1 MNNQN
6 LKDYLEKVA
15 SLLDNP
21 NTDPVILS
29 LHEKNIRY
37 LLTNFLTLPNSELDF
52 SKASLKEIISALLS
66 QPDVLL
72 NVEQYLQSKVP
83 YMEEMLVALNEDQSA
98 EEALREKVAA
108 DVNKNIESKE
118 RKAKLTE
125 LAKRFTSSTV
135 NDVSESKITEEEQI
149 QLETAVKEGL
159 EQAHNSL
166 FVEAEKIDQL
176 PESQREKPEQNLV
189 QEVAVQIQK
198 SAAEDKS
205 FTLTTKEVLN
215 YVENLPISPLDIIS
229 FKQANTQTEKKQAAQ
244 NIVDPGLIGKEK
256 AQTIVETLNKY
267 LGSAVVNF
275 QDTLTQDANNVAT
288 LAVANAAPEIVSAG
302 ITLSPKQTINLVR
315 TLERNVRDEALGTKR
330 QEIIRLSKDLRPQR
344 AKNAGNPYLLKTNG
358 ESFVDRQKR
367 ILRQEGTTKGSSSK
381 LQNNFNQL
389 QQNLAICQSRIR
401 GLRVAVN
408 DVGLIMTRGNL
419 TPFQQLSQRFLSFL
433 SGAPLV
439 GKKVSSWAQISAQK
453 GLQKL
458 WSSFFSSKARSFLV
472 QKIGLNVALNSIA
485 PGVGLFVSKAITV
498 GAKNVSQIAKY
509 LTPVSFFNS
518 FFAQLGRD
526 VSPSEE
532 TKGHNFLTTVAVGA
546 TIILIVFM
554 GIFKLSLAD
563 PSAYLQTTGD
573 ETLVA
578 KNFEVE
584 VQIEPSKISNESLPQ
599 TFKVIVRII
608 NKDKKLTDVKMLAQ
622 LKRTSGT
629 STSDISSL
637 ILSQM
642 PSWETINESETETFE
657 FTVTIPNNT
666 DYHNAI
672 ISADIVVDAKVG
684 DIQDRETV
692 KRSASAM
699 IGNIEHCFA
708 FVGNWNETDK
718 NLELEA
724 ILRIQQ
730 FSPKYMADLCQNQ
743 TINLVR
749 DYTKLDYCYVP
760 DNNTIIIRDI
770 CLYTAAN
777 TLYSLVHESG
787 HIYTHRNWPSYVLF
801 RDTVLHSGL
810 IYGLLSEAYLCS
822 YPFVKSD
829 SEDFA
834 ETIAVYV
841 QNHYFPGHLFRACGS
856 KPIDLQNSYPK
867 HYNFII
873 SLF

>member
-66 QPDVLL
+66 QPDDLL
-72 NVEQYLQSKVP
+72 NVEQDLQSKVP
-83 YMEEMLVALNEDQSA
+83 YMEEMLAALNEGQSA

-108 DVNKNIESKE
+108 DVNRNIETKE
-118 RKAKLTE
+118 RKAKLAE

-149 QLETAVKEGL
+149 QLENAVKERL

-189 QEVAVQIQK
+189 QEVAAQIQK
-198 SAAEDKS
+198 SASEDKS
-205 FTLTTKEVLN
+205 FTLTKKEVLN

-244 NIVDPGLIGKEK
+244 NIVNPGLIGKEK
-256 AQTIVETLNKY
+256 ARTIVETLNKY

-288 LAVANAAPEIVSAG
+288 LAVANAAPEIVSTG
-302 ITLSPKQTINLVR
+302 ITLSPKQTINLVK
-315 TLERNVRDEALGTKR
+315 TLERKVRDEDQVSKR
-330 QEIIRLSKDLRPQR
+330 QEIIRLSKGLRPQGTI
-344 AKNAGNPYLLKTNG
+344 AGNPYLLKTNG
-358 ESFVDRQKR
+358 ESFIDRQKR
-367 ILRQEGTTKGSSSK
+367 ILRQGGITTSSSSK
-381 LQNNFNQL
+381 LQHNFSQL

-401 GLRVAVN
+401 GLRTTVN
-408 DVGLIMTRGNL
+408 DVGLIITKGKPVL
-419 TPFQQLSQRFLSFL
+419 YQQLSQRFIDFL
-433 SGAPLV
+433 SGIPLV
-439 GKKVSSWAQISAQK
+439 GKNVSSWVKISAQK

-472 QKIGLNVALNSIA
+472 QKIGLNVALNLIT

-498 GAKNVSQIAKY
+498 GAKIVSQIAKY
-509 LTPVSFFNS
+509 LTSASFFNS

-573 ETLVA
+573 ETQVA
-578 KNFEVE
+578 KNFEIE

-608 NKDKKLTDVKMLAQ
+608 NKDQKLTDVKMQAQ
-622 LKRTSGT
+622 LKRISGT

-637 ILSQM
+637 ILAQI

-657 FTVTIPNNT
+657 FTVTISNNT

-672 ISADIVVDAKVG
+672 ILADIVVDAKVG

-749 DYTKLDYCYVP
+749 DYTKLGYCYVP
-760 DNNTIIIRDI
+760 NKNTIIIRDI

-801 RDTVLHSGL
+801 RDTVLHSGP
-810 IYGLLSEAYLCS
+810 IYGLLSESYLCS

-834 ETIAVYV
+834 ETIAVYI